1 MSVTPATARPV
12 AVVTGAHGGMGIAC
26 SRVFGRR
33 HKLVLSDRD
42 AGRLDALRGQ
52 LEADGIEVCDAIAGN
67 LSDAAVLSQLIEAA
81 QAAGRLGALIHT
93 AGLATGQADWREI
106 LDVNLTTTVRLV
118 DAIEPLLAPG
128 AAAVLI
134 ASIAGH
140 TTPNMTP
147 ELRAAVAA
155 VLAGG
160 GQPAVD
166 KLIEAGGGEAQ
177 MSWAAYGVSKY
188 GVLRLAEAR
197 ARSWAQHGARI
208 TTISPGLI
216 STPMGRGAVEAQP
229 EAGRL
234 LQMTP
239 IQRWGASL
247 DIANAAEFLCS
258 DLAGFVTGCDLRV
271 DGGVVGAIMSATSA
285 AG

>member
-1 MSVTPATARPV
+1 MSLTPAAAMPV
-12 AVVTGAHGGMGIAC
+12 AVITGAHGGMGIAC

-33 HKLVLSDRD
+33 QRLVLTDRD
-42 AGRLDALRGQ
+42 PGRLGALREQ
-52 LEADGIEVCDAIAGN
+52 LEADGVEVCGAVAGN
-67 LSDAAVLSQLIEAA
+67 LSDAAVLSQVVEAA
-81 QAAGRLGALIHT
+81 RAAGRLGALVHT
-93 AGLATGQADWREI
+93 AGLATGQAGWREI
-106 LDVNLTTTVRLV
+106 LEVNLMTTVRLV
-118 DAIEPLLAPG
+118 DAFEPLLSPG

-147 ELRAAVAA
+147 ELRAALAA

-160 GQPAVD
+160 GQPALDRV
-166 KLIEAGGGEAQ
+166 IEAAGGEEG

-197 ARSWAQHGARI
+197 ARSWAQQGARI

-271 DGGVVGAIMSATSA
+271 DGGVVGAIMSATPG